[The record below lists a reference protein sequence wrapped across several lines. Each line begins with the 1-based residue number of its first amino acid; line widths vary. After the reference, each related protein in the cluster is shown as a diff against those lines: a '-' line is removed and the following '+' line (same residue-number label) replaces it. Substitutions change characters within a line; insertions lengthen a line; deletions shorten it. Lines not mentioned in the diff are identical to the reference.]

1 MRRSFLPAVA
11 CAAVLSACTATTG
24 QLPESRAT
32 VEPSAITP
40 SGLEAHLQVL
50 GHDSLEGRG
59 TGTRGYDRAA
69 RYVVRQFERVGLEP
83 AGTRGYLQPVR
94 LRRARTRDASLA
106 IEDQRGRRELVPVR
120 DFIGIPHLVHA
131 DAEARAPVVFVG
143 FGVTAPDRGH
153 DDYRGVDARGKIV
166 AVLTGGPPSFPATER
181 AHYSTTREKAG
192 NAARHGAVGMLIVRT
207 RESSQPWIRQLRQA
221 RNGSMRWLDADGS
234 PYGVFPGNRAVAALS
249 DSGAMKLFANAP
261 QPYSAVLEAAA
272 RGSAAAFDLPLT
284 ASLRVS
290 TTHEE
295 IESPNVAA
303 LLRGS
308 DPVLQRE
315 VVVVT
320 AHLDHLGIGE
330 PMSGDSVYN
339 GVWDNASGTA
349 AMLEIARAIAA
360 SSQRPRR
367 SVLFLAV
374 TAEEMGLLGS
384 DYFAEHPTVPIERIV
399 ANVNLDGLSIFYP
412 LREVVAHGAA
422 HSTLEATAQR
432 AAERLGLAVVPDP
445 IPAEVVFVRSDQYS
459 FVLRGVP
466 SIFYFTGLRSAPG
479 VDAPAIFQEWFTQ
492 RYHTPFDDLT
502 QPRDLEAGASHAM
515 LALLTTLDIAN
526 AAERPAWK
534 AGDFFGRTFGRR

>member
-1 MRRSFLPAVA
+1 MRRWFLPAVA
-11 CAAVLSACTATTG
+11 CAAAPVACSAT
-24 QLPESRAT
+24 PSPRPDSRAA
-32 VEPSAITP
+32 VEPPAITA
-40 SGLEAHLQVL
+40 SGLEAHVQVL

-69 RYVVRQFERVGLEP
+69 RYVVGQFERLGLEP

-94 LRRARTRDASLA
+94 LRRARADSASVVL
-106 IEDQRGRRELVPVR
+106 EGSEGRHELVPVR
-120 DFIGIPHLVHA
+120 DFIGIPHLVQA
-131 DAEARAPVVFVG
+131 KAEARAPVVFVG

-153 DDYRGVDARGKIV
+153 DDYRGIDARGKIV

-192 NAARHGAVGMLIVRT
+192 NAARHGAVAMLIVRT
-207 RESSQPWIRQLRQA
+207 RDYPQPWIRQVRQS
-221 RNGSMRWLDADGS
+221 RNGSMRWLEADGS
-234 PYGVFPGNRAVAALS
+234 PYGVFPAIRAVAALS
-249 DSGAMKLFANAP
+249 DSGAMKLFENAR
-261 QPYSAVLEAAA
+261 QPWSAVLDAAA
-272 RGSAAAFDLPLT
+272 QGSPPAFDLPLT
-284 ASLRVS
+284 ASMRVA

-295 IESPNVAA
+295 IESPNLAA

-308 DPVLQRE
+308 DPALQRE

-330 PMSGDSVYN
+330 PIRGDSIYN

-349 AMLEIARAIAA
+349 AMLEIARALAA
-360 SSQRPRR
+360 SSERPKR

-374 TAEEMGLLGS
+374 TGEEMGLLGS

-399 ANVNLDGLSIFYP
+399 ANVNLDGLAIFYP

-422 HSTLEATAQR
+422 HSTLEETAQR

-466 SIFYFTGLRSAPG
+466 SIFYFSGLRSAPG

-502 QPRDLEAGASHAM
+502 QPRDLEAGAAHAM

-526 AAERPAWK
+526 TAERPAWK
-534 AGDFFGRTFGRR
+534 SGDFFGRTFGRR